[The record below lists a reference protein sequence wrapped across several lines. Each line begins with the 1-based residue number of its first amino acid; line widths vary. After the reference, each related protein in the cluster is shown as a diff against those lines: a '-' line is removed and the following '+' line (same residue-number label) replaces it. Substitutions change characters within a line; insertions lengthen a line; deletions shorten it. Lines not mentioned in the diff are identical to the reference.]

1 MRVVPA
7 VQGQVQR
14 LPQVAQFEQ
23 WARDV
28 DVPQLGGLVKPVLPI
43 AVGET
48 RPIRVDLHNWSSAT
62 QAGTVSLTLPAGFS
76 ADPAAQAYSGLA
88 SGADTSVTF
97 AVTNTDPALPTA
109 NEGGTGGDYDVQL
122 VTTSGAG
129 SGTETFGLELVPA
142 TTIPQAT
149 ATPVVDGVESAGEYA
164 GPALDLSRLWE
175 GSPCDSAADCSGS
188 AKLTW
193 HGDDLYVL
201 VNVTDDVLGTVVGPA
216 DCKRHW
222 RTDSVEIALDPRG
235 TSENTSTTFK
245 TGVFPT
251 TLDPTN
257 GNPPCWERD
266 ADNHQGGPETA
277 PGMQVASA
285 VSSPYTGYTLEVKI
299 ALADLPAAVDPARLG
314 LNIFIYDSDTQDLTG
329 QTRLGWSTYGGVQGD
344 PYRWGRAALTGY
356 TAPADRPTTP
366 ADPIIPLTAALSVDS
381 PQSILQS
388 AQDNVPLAGGP
399 AAPRGDRI
407 RIASAPTLGVAGLT
421 LELKATGPGRAHVFA
436 WTGTESVGDVVV
448 DLTRSKTI
456 VTVPLDAAGR
466 EALAAGGSALVS
478 FAAEAGGT
486 QSLQAAIE

>member
-1 MRVVPA
+1 M
-7 VQGQVQR
+7 
-14 LPQVAQFEQ
+14 
-23 WARDV
+23 
-28 DVPQLGGLVKPVLPI
+28 PV
-43 AVGET
+43 
-48 RPIRVDLHNWSSAT
+48 
-62 QAGTVSLTLPAGFS
+62 
-76 ADPAAQAYSGLA
+76 
-88 SGADTSVTF
+88 
-97 AVTNTDPALPTA
+97 
-109 NEGGTGGDYDVQL
+109 
-122 VTTSGAG
+122 
-129 SGTETFGLELVPA
+129 

-193 HGDDLYVL
+193 HGDDLYLL
-201 VNVTDDVLGTVVGPA
+201 VDVTDDVLGTRVGPA

-245 TGVFPT
+245 TGIFPT
-251 TLDPTN
+251 TLDPAN

-299 ALADLPAAVDPARLG
+299 ALADLPAAVDPAAARAEHLHLRLRHAG
-314 LNIFIYDSDTQDLTG
+314 PDRADAARLVDLRRRSG
-329 QTRLGWSTYGGVQGD
+329 RSVPLGS
-344 PYRWGRAALTGY
+344 RRRCTGY
-356 TAPADRPTTP
+356 TAAGGPTRTTP

-399 AAPRGDRI
+399 AAPR
-407 RIASAPTLGVAGLT
+407 
-421 LELKATGPGRAHVFA
+421 ATGSESPRPRRSASPG
-436 WTGTESVGDVVV
+436 
-448 DLTRSKTI
+448 
-456 VTVPLDAAGR
+456 
-466 EALAAGGSALVS
+466 
-478 FAAEAGGT
+478 
-486 QSLQAAIE
+486 